1 MISLIPSTSSPT
13 AGESVSLTCSVTLPG
28 TVSGSPVLQWA
39 GPKDTLTLAVSSTGG
54 QEVTSTLTLNAVRT
68 SQAGQ
73 YACIVHV
80 EGPNQTVSIA
90 FRLVNI
96 TVQSKWTYFG
106 SHCHSCIHVPHSPA
120 VPAPIVVFIMTSRSP
135 PLYAGTSFSLTCNFT
150 LSPSVDTSPATA
162 VSWRVNGT
170 VVDTSP
176 DRITASGDSL
186 SFSPLATSD
195 SGNYTCEVIVTAQEQ
210 TTVESPG
217 QGAAVEVTVEGN
229 ERHLI

>member
-1 MISLIPSTSSPT
+1 MISLAPSTSSSM

-39 GPKDTLTLAVSSTGG
+39 GPKDTPTQAVSSTSG
-54 QEVTSTLTLNAVRT
+54 QVVTSTLTLSAVRT

-90 FRLVNI
+90 FMNI
-96 TVQSKWTYFG
+96 TVQSKWTYCG
-106 SHCHSCIHVPHSPA
+106 SHDCQSCIHGPRLPA
-120 VPAPIVVFIMTSRSP
+120 VPAPTMVSIMSSRSP

-150 LSPSVDTSPATA
+150 LSSSVDTGPATV
-162 VSWRVNGT
+162 VSWKINGT
-170 VVDTSP
+170 AVDTSP

-186 SFSPLATSD
+186 SFSPLPTSD
-195 SGNYTCEVIVTAQEQ
+195 SGNYKCEVTVTAQEH
-210 TTVESPG
+210 TTVEGPG
-217 QGAAVEVTVEGN
+217 QSAAVEVTVEGN
-229 ERHLI
+229 E